1 MSIDQYAVLGNP
13 ISHSKSP
20 DIHSQFAT
28 LTEQTLQ
35 YSAIEAPLDDFA
47 GFTTELHSKGFLGL
61 NVTVPFKL
69 EAWELTES
77 LSQRAK
83 LAKAVNTLIRTETG
97 WNGDNTD
104 GVGLLRDLQKNA
116 GVELEGKRILV
127 LGAGGAVRGVL
138 LPLLDAKP
146 SHLHIANRTG
156 EKAEQLA
163 NDFTDFGAISGS
175 GLDFDPDEGFDVIIN
190 GTAASLGGEV
200 PTLPDKTL
208 KNDCF
213 CYDMMYGA
221 EPTVFMKWASEQ
233 GATTR
238 DGLGM
243 LVEQAAE
250 SFAQWRGIMPDT
262 APVLAALREALNK
275 GI

>member
-69 EAWELTES
+69 DAWELAES

-83 LAKAVNTLIRTETG
+83 MAKAVNTLIRTETG

-104 GVGLLRDLQKNA
+104 GVGLLRDLQNNA
-116 GVELEGKRILV
+116 RVELEGKRILV
-127 LGAGGAVRGVL
+127 MGAGGAVRGVL

-146 SHLHIANRTG
+146 SHLHICNRTE
-156 EKAEQLA
+156 EKAEALA
-163 NDFTDFGAISGS
+163 KDFTDFGSIVGS
-175 GLDFDPDEGFDVIIN
+175 GLSFDPEDGFDVIIN
-190 GTAASLGGEV
+190 GTAASLGGEI
-200 PTLPDKTL
+200 PSLPEGTL
-208 KNDCF
+208 KEGCF

-221 EPTVFMKWASEQ
+221 EPTVFMSWAQKQ
-233 GATTR
+233 GANTR

-262 APVLAALREALNK
+262 TPVLSSLREQLNSRN
-275 GI
+275 